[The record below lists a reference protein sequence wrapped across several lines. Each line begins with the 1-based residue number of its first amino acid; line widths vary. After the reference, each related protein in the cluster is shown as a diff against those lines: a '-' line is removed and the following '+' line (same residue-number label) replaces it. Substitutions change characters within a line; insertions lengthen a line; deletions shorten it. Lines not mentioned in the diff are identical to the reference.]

1 MKGLS
6 ILAILLLHIC
16 STGYNNASSHP
27 STLLV
32 EATKIRETP
41 STTKNNNVFSK
52 KKNNKLLHP
61 QTKSDKRRV
70 FSWVSIV
77 VLVNI
82 LFFFRS
88 FAVST
93 MLVYSWMLCKI
104 CFEIRYQLMAL
115 SIILCVIMECIIL
128 TMNYTNIMQNFRHRF
143 LIHWWVP
150 NSCWCLTVIFAFS
163 AWSNIISYVLCSTA
177 FRESHDRQLL
187 LLSIFHF

>member
-1 MKGLS
+1 MKGIS

-52 KKNNKLLHP
+52 KKNNMLHP

-93 MLVYSWMLCKI
+93 MLECTVE
-104 CFEIRYQLMAL
+104 CFAKFASRFDINLWHFLLFYVLLWNAL
-115 SIILCVIMECIIL
+115 L
-128 TMNYTNIMQNFRHRF
+128 TINYTNIMQNFRHRF
-143 LIHWWVP
+143 LIHW
-150 NSCWCLTVIFAFS
+150 
-163 AWSNIISYVLCSTA
+163 
-177 FRESHDRQLL
+177 
-187 LLSIFHF
+187 

>member
-1 MKGLS
+1 MKINDPTTTSSTPHPIYFHSPLDQTMKGLS

-32 EATKIRETP
+32 EAKTTKIRETP
-41 STTKNNNVFSK
+41 STTKNTNVFSK
-52 KKNNKLLHP
+52 KKDNKLHP

-93 MLVYSWMLCKI
+93 MLECTVE
-104 CFEIRYQLMAL
+104 CFAKFA
-115 SIILCVIMECIIL
+115 S
-128 TMNYTNIMQNFRHRF
+128 RF
-143 LIHWWVP
+143 DINLWHF
-150 NSCWCLTVIFAFS
+150 LLF
-163 AWSNIISYVLCSTA
+163 YVLLWNA
-177 FRESHDRQLL
+177 LYLQLIIPI
-187 LLSIFHF
+187 SCTT